1 MDKLQISGLE
11 LWMKVGCTA
20 EERAF
25 PQLLILDIEM
35 EAPLQAAGKRD
46 DMQRTVDYADVINR
60 LKIQIEMKSY
70 RLLETVAEDA
80 AELVLKKFKVK
91 RVTVRAKKR
100 ALPAI
105 QYFAVEITRP

>member
-1 MDKLQISGLE
+1 MDKLQIAGLE

-25 PQLLILDIEM
+25 PQLLIMDVEM
-35 EAPLQAAGKRD
+35 EVPLQAAGKKD

-60 LKIQIEMKSY
+60 LKIKNEMKNY
-70 RLLETVAEDA
+70 RLLETVAEEA
-80 AELVLKKFKVK
+80 AELVLKRFKVK
-91 RVTVRAKKR
+91 RVTVRVRKR